1 MKSRPS
7 KIADTEAIKNSFY
20 RLLEEI
26 VPREKHRFSGLGL
39 LVYDSMSFDDLNSL
53 SLRPSNA
60 ISSSLFLGKQST
72 VDFLIDSASIDSPTH
87 DGFIFFNEKGLL
99 THISQYFG
107 PPPVKNIEP
116 NEDYGTRY
124 HAVWFGSYLEGVIIA
139 GGITSGN
146 HYYIFEHGELKK
158 TDAKK

>member
-1 MKSRPS
+1 MLLNYEELKFLSRLNVIIKFKLLGRYINLLVVVIERFKNSKRGIFYMKSRPS

-60 ISSSLFLGKQST
+60 ISSSLFL
-72 VDFLIDSASIDSPTH
+72 VLD
-87 DGFIFFNEKGLL
+87 
-99 THISQYFG
+99 
-107 PPPVKNIEP
+107 
-116 NEDYGTRY
+116 
-124 HAVWFGSYLEGVIIA
+124 LE
-139 GGITSGN
+139 
-146 HYYIFEHGELKK
+146 L
-158 TDAKK
+158 